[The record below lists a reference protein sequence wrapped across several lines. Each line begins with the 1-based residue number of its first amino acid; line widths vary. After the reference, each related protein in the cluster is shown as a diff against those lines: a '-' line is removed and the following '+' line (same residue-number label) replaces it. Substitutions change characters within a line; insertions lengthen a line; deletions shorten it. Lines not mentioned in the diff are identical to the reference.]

1 MDAIQ
6 SGKRRSPSM
15 AEGRQT
21 PVDFL
26 EKMQTEGISVPPL
39 EVTEVKAGLHE
50 SAEGI
55 TARPI
60 YHISWP
66 EKSTGLLGLQSLTRT
81 NGGSGRFVKI
91 SPQRINMPPEGSRR
105 YDTVHSATEVD
116 ECAVFL
122 STQLA
127 DSHLNLILAVRTQD
141 QWLELYRWS
150 SSWAKL
156 GLSRLEICSF

>member
-1 MDAIQ
+1 MDVIK
-6 SGKRRSPSM
+6 SDKRRSPLM
-15 AEGRQT
+15 AEGRQAAL
-21 PVDFL
+21 DL
-26 EKMQTEGISVPPL
+26 EGVMRRAGIAARFL
-39 EVTEVKAGLHE
+39 EVTEVRPGLHE
-50 SAEGI
+50 NAEGI

-60 YHISWP
+60 YRISWHKQP
-66 EKSTGLLGLQSLTRT
+66 LGLLGLWPLPCP

-105 YDTVHSATEVD
+105 YDTVHNATEVD

-127 DSHLNLILAVRTQD
+127 DSHLNLILAVRIQD